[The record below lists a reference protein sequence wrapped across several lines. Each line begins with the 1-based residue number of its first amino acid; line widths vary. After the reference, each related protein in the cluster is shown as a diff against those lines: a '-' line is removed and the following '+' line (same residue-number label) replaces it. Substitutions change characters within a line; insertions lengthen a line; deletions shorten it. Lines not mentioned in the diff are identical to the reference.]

1 MPCRYDNVV
10 ARQMPEQWNL
20 SVLFLISSVLA
31 IVALI
36 SSLLLLY
43 LMLSS
48 WVADSIF
55 QVEEFDYC
63 TTL

>member
-1 MPCRYDNVV
+1 
-10 ARQMPEQWNL
+10 MPEQWNL